1 MGLLNKKGET
11 METTCAKVMQEL
23 ASGERC
29 SAEAEKHLAE
39 CPDCALFQR
48 MCGLET
54 AADDLPKVPEKLDE
68 VILTEARRH
77 AARRHW
83 RIWKVAVPI
92 AASFVLSFGIAF
104 YSLLPAKSSSVPR
117 QQNTVQS
124 SFFDYDESLIS
135 LSCEVADGAALLSN
149 VYDITNQ
156 GVQTI

>member
-29 SAEAEKHLAE
+29 SAAAEKHLAE

-54 AADDLPKVPEKLDE
+54 AADDLPEVPEKLDE

-77 AARRHW
+77 ATRRHW
-83 RIWKVAVPI
+83 RVWKVAVPI

-104 YSLLPAKSSSVPR
+104 YSLMPSQASSRPR
-117 QQNTVQS
+117 QQSTVQS
-124 SFFDYDESLIS
+124 SVFDYDESLIS

>member
-29 SAEAEKHLAE
+29 SAAAEKHLAE

-54 AADDLPKVPEKLDE
+54 AADDLPEVPEKLDE

-83 RIWKVAVPI
+83 RVWK
-92 AASFVLSFGIAF
+92 F
-104 YSLLPAKSSSVPR
+104 YSLMPSQASSSPR
-117 QQNTVQS
+117 QQSTVQS
-124 SFFDYDESLIS
+124 SVFDYDESLIS